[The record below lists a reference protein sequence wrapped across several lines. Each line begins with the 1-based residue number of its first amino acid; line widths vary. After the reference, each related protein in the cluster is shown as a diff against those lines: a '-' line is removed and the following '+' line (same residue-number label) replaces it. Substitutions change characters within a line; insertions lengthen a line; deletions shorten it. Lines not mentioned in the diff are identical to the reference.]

1 MKPQIKTINLRRLSS
16 GDLLTLQV
24 YQFLGK
30 NLGKKTYLQ
39 ANLHGAEIVG
49 NVVITEIFDWL
60 SQLDSSQLNG
70 EIWLVP
76 ACNPVGMNQRSH
88 FFNSGRYNS
97 YDGKDWNRIFWD
109 YDQENKNL
117 EQFAKVHFADS
128 PETIYQTYLQKIQQ
142 QFQGQLELTQ
152 QSSYLSYPAK
162 YQQLLQSLCLDA
174 NYVIDIHSSSNQG
187 VDYLFTFP
195 GQEEQTKAFLL
206 DVGLLVD
213 EPTGYTFDEAFI
225 KPWLSL
231 ENAFLKLGRK
241 IKFEVASWTLEL
253 GSGMTANAESVK
265 KGVRGIK
272 NYLAS
277 LGIIQVSDFPLTE
290 TKTYPLQL
298 VSKDRLKRYYAP
310 TGGIIQNCADL
321 KQAVVAGETIYQVLA
336 LNKPVEKPDL
346 VNIKAE
352 NSGWIFDRATNQG
365 VNEGEYVLT
374 ILEEE
379 EKNNE

>member
-1 MKPQIKTINLRRLSS
+1 
-16 GDLLTLQV
+16 
-24 YQFLGK
+24 
-30 NLGKKTYLQ
+30 
-39 ANLHGAEIVG
+39 
-49 NVVITEIFDWL
+49 
-60 SQLDSSQLNG
+60 
-70 EIWLVP
+70 
-76 ACNPVGMNQRSH
+76 MNQRSH

-109 YDQENKNL
+109 YDQENENL
-117 EQFAKVHFADS
+117 EQFAKVHLADS

-142 QFQGQLELTQ
+142 QFQLQLELTQ
-152 QSSYLSYPAK
+152 QSSYLSYSAK
-162 YQQLLQSLCLDA
+162 YQQVLQSLCLDA

-231 ENAFLKLGRK
+231 ENAFLKLGRE

-277 LGIIQVSDFPLTE
+277 LGIVQVSDFPLTE

-298 VSKDRLKRYYAP
+298 VSKDQLKRYYAH

-321 KQAVVAGETIYQVLA
+321 KQAVVAGETVYQILA
-336 LNKPVEKPDL
+336 LNKPAEKPDL

-379 EKNNE
+379 GKNDE